1 MWWVWE
7 VWGKCDEGKPLVS
20 RFPYHSFSGPTQYL
34 LLPHNGPSSFGIL
47 VPIAISTPRSK
58 LQCSLWEFYV
68 SPVCLTLYKCFLAPS
83 SAQQVSVPEAHMKV
97 KRVSKKQDLA
107 AVYLISL
114 PPSYVNTA
122 FKATQSLEQYPK
134 ASPPTLLSSLL
145 LDPHF

>member
-47 VPIAISTPRSK
+47 VLIAISTPRSK

-68 SPVCLTLYKCFLAPS
+68 SLSVSRFISASWPLHLPS
-83 SAQQVSVPEAHMKV
+83 
-97 KRVSKKQDLA
+97 R
-107 AVYLISL
+107 
-114 PPSYVNTA
+114 
-122 FKATQSLEQYPK
+122 
-134 ASPPTLLSSLL
+134 
-145 LDPHF
+145 